1 MIIFL
6 INFYHF
12 VLKKKDFMKNVLLY
26 HEIFRTLQ
34 PINKPRVTSYKQ

>member
-1 MIIFL
+1 MIVFL
-6 INFYHF
+6 IKFCHF

-34 PINKPRVTSYKQ
+34 PINKLRAINYE